1 MSYSSSWSNY
11 VIVTVDHTKVP
22 ADLASVPVYL
32 DLSLLPAGFWST
44 VQNGGGDIRVTSS
57 DGTTE
62 ISREV
67 VSCDTGGTTGELHF
81 LAPSLSSSLNT
92 DFYIYFG
99 NSSASDYA
107 ATATYGRNAVW
118 TSYVGVWHLE
128 AATTGAAPQFV
139 DSTGN
144 GHGGTVNGTA
154 SAGDSVAGILGNCIS
169 FNGTSGPWIQT
180 SALVTGSGSRTI
192 AAWIKSLN
200 NTGGSSPTIAAMGSS
215 ANGTRYSVR
224 VDNVAGSALRT
235 EVAGG
240 YNYGTTDLYN
250 SWHHVASVLPAGG
263 TDVTA
268 VNHYIDGTL
277 DAVGA
282 SSSQAINTG
291 SGTGLSIGNDAI
303 LGSRQFYGTIDEV
316 RLSATDFSQS
326 RITTE
331 YNNQSS
337 PTTFFGIGSVQS
349 NGGGTTVA
357 LTGNAATAN
366 AGTLSPG
373 LSIPMAGQ
381 AASSSHGAP
390 GAALSIGLTGQSATT
405 AQGAMT
411 ANLSILA
418 TGQVATSAHGAMT
431 PGISL
436 PLTGNAATASAGSLG
451 VPGNVTVALTGN
463 QATTQAGTLT
473 PGISAALIG
482 EAATMGAG
490 SVTPGISVLAVGNEA
505 VSHSGALTAG
515 LSVGLTGQAL
525 TAAVGALT
533 ITGQVVTVQLTG
545 QQATATVGTL
555 TPRIVQIE
563 ATTNV
568 WKSPGRGIVWTS
580 PARGTTWYCRKR

>member
-1 MSYSSSWSNY
+1 MWAKRQARRIRRTFKPDFPVELNNSTIPGRGALCFCVPLLDGGGKLRDIVGGRLSGALGSGASWQPSKYGRAIAFDGVQSPGAASWGTIQPMGGATSGSWEALFQVDAYGAIISQWDNPNSAFLLSTNNSGYVQFALQNSSGTYAIFALSSTVAFGGLYHVIVSWSGSNNGFFL
-11 VIVTVDHTKVP
+11 VNGERINFPSNSGNGIVTSITP
-22 ADLASVPVYL
+22 SSPSSLQLGASDTSKQL
-32 DLSLLPAGFWST
+32 T
-44 VQNGGGDIRVTSS
+44 GDIYLANIWRNYALSEAQAKSRYESLYSGLLRPARRSIWAPVSS
-57 DGTTE
+57 
-62 ISREV
+62 
-67 VSCDTGGTTGELHF
+67 
-81 LAPSLSSSLNT
+81 
-92 DFYIYFG
+92 
-99 NSSASDYA
+99 
-107 ATATYGRNAVW
+107 
-118 TSYVGVWHLE
+118 
-128 AATTGAAPQFV
+128 
-139 DSTGN
+139 
-144 GHGGTVNGTA
+144 
-154 SAGDSVAGILGNCIS
+154 
-169 FNGTSGPWIQT
+169 
-180 SALVTGSGSRTI
+180 
-192 AAWIKSLN
+192 
-200 NTGGSSPTIAAMGSS
+200 
-215 ANGTRYSVR
+215 
-224 VDNVAGSALRT
+224 
-235 EVAGG
+235 
-240 YNYGTTDLYN
+240 
-250 SWHHVASVLPAGG
+250 
-263 TDVTA
+263 
-268 VNHYIDGTL
+268 
-277 DAVGA
+277 
-282 SSSQAINTG
+282 
-291 SGTGLSIGNDAI
+291 
-303 LGSRQFYGTIDEV
+303 
-316 RLSATDFSQS
+316 
-326 RITTE
+326 
-331 YNNQSS
+331 
-337 PTTFFGIGSVQS
+337 
-349 NGGGTTVA
+349 GGGTTVA

-373 LSIPMAGQ
+373 LSIPMA
-381 AASSSHGAP
+381 
-390 GAALSIGLTGQSATT
+390 GQSATT